1 MLIQPIHNHK
11 DAISYPV
18 IHQTIITEIS
28 GSRTP
33 DSTVSAL
40 LTALKDCDIFSSK
53 MKPSRIGL
61 FLGTTLSNFYI
72 RDDNFQKFSLHGLRV
87 MNPANAPKGLISYI
101 GGQLAIKLNI
111 KGMQSTVSSSSSQG
125 LDALSQ
131 GMYYLAR
138 NQENFAI
145 VIELKE
151 QIEGDFECSIR
162 AGSILILKNASE
174 SRDSGVSV
182 SLLGLESFFERK
194 NNNKGLIKA
203 LAKIIKSYDINLK
216 NIDSIILSGVHSN
229 QESNSAKEVI
239 DSVKGLS
246 QIPEIK
252 LSGNDQLGNSGLFLL
267 SIIAKN
273 GTFNNNKDKSSSVV
287 LFLHLGQDSNS
298 SCLLLS
304 LKKEVR

>member
-1 MLIQPIHNHK
+1 
-11 DAISYPV
+11 
-18 IHQTIITEIS
+18 
-28 GSRTP
+28 
-33 DSTVSAL
+33 
-40 LTALKDCDIFSSK
+40 
-53 MKPSRIGL
+53 
-61 FLGTTLSNFYI
+61 
-72 RDDNFQKFSLHGLRV
+72 
-87 MNPANAPKGLISYI
+87 
-101 GGQLAIKLNI
+101 
-111 KGMQSTVSSSSSQG
+111 
-125 LDALSQ
+125 
-131 GMYYLAR
+131 
-138 NQENFAI
+138 ENFAI